1 MRILEKNKKKL
12 YYCVRQNL
20 EINVLIDD
28 QGNVVQDNNHK
39 NILVVTEPNDIYD
52 TDNYRE
58 RFSKPQQVRLSF
70 LPLAV
75 NGEILETGLDYSKRI
90 SIYTT
95 KEFAQKIHNGDRF
108 FVFRKPPTEYDPTC
122 ATADYYVHGEPSIY
136 LTEATIYLRRM
147 TGDGYGENY

>member
-1 MRILEKNKKKL
+1 MRILERNKRNV
-12 YYCVRQNL
+12 YYCKRQNKS
-20 EINVLIDD
+20 INVVIDN
-28 QGNVVQDNNHK
+28 QGNVVQDGEGQ
-39 NILVVTEPNDIYD
+39 NIENITNVNVNEIYE

-58 RFSKPQQVRLSF
+58 IFSKPQLKKVSF

-95 KEFAQKIHNGDRF
+95 KKFAETVHNGDRF
-108 FVFRKPPTEYDPTC
+108 FVFKKPPKDYDRTC
-122 ATADYYVHGEPSIY
+122 STADYYVHGEPSVY

-147 TGDGYGENY
+147 TGDSYE